1 MDCLNALKNI
11 AIDIASCNQVLLA
24 TALVNTE
31 SEAGGNHVLRALLD
45 QGSQACFITEAAVQ
59 LLRLKKTPASGI
71 ITGLG
76 GDKALTSKYVVT
88 VKLRSR
94 GNLDRKIQVTAYVLK
109 NITTFLP
116 ERQVQGLD
124 WTELKYLQLA
134 DPYFE
139 TPKAIDM
146 LLGANVYSQI
156 VQEGIKKS
164 QNGKLIAQKTTLG
177 WILSGSVNDPF
188 NRNDGDPPKISVM
201 HAKVTET
208 DILKQFWELEEER
221 YSTKSMWTE
230 EEKRCEEIF
239 VTTTKRTDEGRY
251 IVKLPFR
258 DSQPGCL
265 GGDSRQIA
273 VTKFKTLE
281 KRLSKNSELKEKY
294 TEVINEYLHL
304 GHMRAITK
312 DDMKKNEAVYLPH
325 HAVIRNDKTTSKVRV
340 VFNASSKNNLGVSL
354 NDNLMIGPKLQSD
367 LRHTV
372 IRWRVHPIALVA
384 DIIKMYRQVRI
395 AEEDTMFQRIVWR
408 DSPETEIQDYELLTV
423 TFGTASAP
431 YLAVRALNQVSLDEG
446 TNFPLA
452 SSRVLQSFYMD
463 DLMTGCVSVEE
474 GMEIYRQ
481 MTALLSKG
489 GFQLQKWNSNSKDLL
504 DQIQNN
510 ENQEKDMHKQI
521 PEFQNKQKQRTQKIN
536 KLDNEDKMIED
547 MENIKDKK
555 DIEIKTENTT
565 KVLGLTWDRSEDQ
578 FRYSVNL
585 PHTTPGPETKR
596 SVLSVIARLYDP
608 LGWIAPSII
617 VAKMFI
623 QKLWLAGVNWDE
635 PISEELRSEWVTY
648 RNELEQLT
656 KVQVP
661 RWLGISTTDSE
672 IELHGFCDASKL
684 AYAAVVYLR
693 IVDSA
698 GNRQVS
704 LLAAKTRVSPI
715 KQVSIPRLELCGA
728 ALLSRLLAEVADV
741 LSISKNNIRA
751 WTDSTVVLSWLNSHP
766 SRWKTFVANRVAE
779 ILTTMDSAQWY
790 HVSSKENPADC
801 ASRGLQPGLLAENE
815 LWFSGPQFLR
825 EQTIKYKKPTNVK
838 VHLEEAISAAKELQ
852 QLNRMQRDVAEYL
865 ATNGT
870 EWHFIPPHA
879 PNFGGLWEAGVKATK
894 FHLKRAIGESTL
906 TFEEMCT
913 LLSQIEA
920 CLNSR
925 PISIDSSDPSDPRP
939 LTPGHFLI
947 GGPLIAIPE
956 VKDYL
961 TSNSPHPQAVAPL
974 THTKESIN
982 SHLIHEPKLD
992 ATHQSHTRWQHQ
1004 YVTAKAQVKHANL
1017 NRTNGAFR
1025 NLHYIL

>member
-11 AIDIASCNQVLLA
+11 AIDIASCSQVLLA

-177 WILSGSVNDPF
+177 WILSGSVNEPF

-431 YLAVRALNQVSLDEG
+431 YLAVRALNQVSLDEEQAK
-446 TNFPLA
+446 T
-452 SSRVLQSFYMD
+452 
-463 DLMTGCVSVEE
+463 
-474 GMEIYRQ
+474 
-481 MTALLSKG
+481 
-489 GFQLQKWNSNSKDLL
+489 
-504 DQIQNN
+504 
-510 ENQEKDMHKQI
+510 ENKK
-521 PEFQNKQKQRTQKIN
+521 KK

-684 AYAAVVYLR
+684 AYAVVVYLR

-801 ASRGLQPGLLAENE
+801 ESRGLQPGLLAENE

-852 QLNRMQRDVAEYL
+852 QLNQIQRDVAEYL
-865 ATNGT
+865 ATNGA

-961 TSNSPHPQAVAPL
+961 TSNVSSL
-974 THTKESIN
+974 
-982 SHLIHEPKLD
+982 
-992 ATHQSHTRWQHQ
+992 TRWQFIQRMLQSFWQRWSQEYLSHLMNR
-1004 YVTAKAQVKHANL
+1004 YKWSSRVPEPNLGDIVLIKEDNLPPSRWLMGRVLEKHPGTDNVTRVVTIKVKNSTIKRPTSKL
-1017 NRTNGAFR
+1017 C
-1025 NLHYIL
+1025 ILPVSE